1 MTQLGN
7 ENRRTRAV
15 NPASCGS
22 LVTRKIV
29 QTSPHEFRTVANARQ
44 LAKHFSGEH
53 HRNCYRKETVSIV
66 LRQKPRILLSFLFL
80 FCSNFWWN
88 NDYVSRDIEISGTII
103 EEYSIFPCKFMEI
116 WMFVGKI
123 WIFMNRNLF

>member
-1 MTQLGN
+1 MAMTQLGN

-29 QTSPHEFRTVANARQ
+29 QTSPHEFGTVANARQ

-53 HRNCYRKETVSIV
+53 HRNYYRKETLSIV
-66 LRQKPRILLSFLFL
+66 LRQKPGILLSFFFFFARISDRVTVMSLMI
-80 FCSNFWWN
+80 
-88 NDYVSRDIEISGTII
+88 SRSVEQ
-103 EEYSIFPCKFMEI
+103 
-116 WMFVGKI
+116 
-123 WIFMNRNLF
+123 

>member
-1 MTQLGN
+1 MAMTQLGN

-53 HRNCYRKETVSIV
+53 HRNYYRKETLSIV
-66 LRQKPRILLSFLFL
+66 LRQKPKAKSQGFFFRFFFFFARISDGITVMSLMI
-80 FCSNFWWN
+80 
-88 NDYVSRDIEISGTII
+88 SRSVDQ
-103 EEYSIFPCKFMEI
+103 
-116 WMFVGKI
+116 
-123 WIFMNRNLF
+123 